1 LLIHSRLSWLAAL
14 LLLSLSACT
23 SQPTGS
29 VQLAASV
36 QQALSASDVTRVTV
50 TVSAPGMTSLSVDLA
65 QSNGS
70 WGGLISD
77 LPSGTS
83 RSFLAQAFDSSNTLL
98 FQGSASGV
106 SIPPNQTTAVALTLQ
121 QVSPT
126 PPYGN
131 EAPLIDSVVA
141 SSTSVQA
148 GGALSLIAEVHDPNT
163 GDTLSLAWSA
173 TAGSFSDSSSAST
186 TWTAPSSISIQ
197 TLTLTVTD
205 SQGST
210 VSLSFAINVTSGL
223 STNADLQLS
232 FNLWPSVSKVSASL
246 SRLDAGQS
254 TSVSSIA
261 SDADGDALSYQW
273 TASCPGTWTN
283 PTSSSASFIPSSV
296 PAGPCNNCRL
306 TLTVQD
312 GRGGLS
318 SGFVNLCV
326 AAASST
332 QRFAPLFT
340 DFQQSVS
347 SISPGQTVSFDVTAS
362 DPQASAL
369 TFAWTTNT
377 GSLASAQS
385 TATTS
390 SVAWTAPSCAVRDV
404 SPSVTA
410 TVINAYGRSTSI
422 TFAPV
427 GLPTCASGWASA
439 GALAAASLRPTAT
452 LLSSGKV
459 LVAGG
464 YNGSSLSAAALY
476 DPATGTWS
484 TTGSM
489 ASPRFTHPAT
499 LLPNGK
505 VLVSGAFDGRSGV
518 FPTSE
523 LYDPA
528 TGTWSAAA
536 PMTSPRSDHMATLLS
551 NGKVLVSGGFT
562 WTTLN
567 SAELYDPAS
576 DTWSTT
582 ASMASHRWRHTTT
595 LLPNGKV
602 LVSGGF
608 IAGNGSSA
616 HAAAEV
622 YDPALGT
629 WSTTAP
635 MASPRGGHM
644 ATLLPNGKVLVLG
657 GSNGSS
663 TLSSAEVYDP
673 ASGTWRTV
681 ASMASPHIDHAAT
694 LLPSGKVLV
703 SGSGS
708 GPGPA
713 LSAEVYDPASDT
725 WSTAASMTSPRG
737 GHTATLLPNGKVLV
751 SGGHNGSYL
760 ASAELYTP

>member
-296 PAGPCNNCRL
+296 PAGSCNNCRL

-312 GRGGLS
+312 GRGGQS

-326 AAASST
+326 AAASPT
-332 QRFAPLFT
+332 ERFAPLFT

-347 SISPGQTVSFDVTAS
+347 SVSPGQTVSFDVTAS

-377 GSLASAQS
+377 GSLASEQS
-385 TATTS
+385 TASTS
-390 SVAWTAPSCAVRDV
+390 AVTWTAPACAVTGV
-404 SPSVTA
+404 PPSVTV
-410 TVINAYGRSTSI
+410 TVTNAYGRSTSLP
-422 TFAPV
+422 FSPS
-427 GLPTCASGWASA
+427 GLPPCASGWASA
-439 GALAAASLRPTAT
+439 ATMDQTRSNHTAT
-452 LLSSGKV
+452 LLPSGKVLLTGGYNGGTIVASAALYEPGSGTWSTAASMPSARYDHSALLLNGKVLVAGGDNGGYRADAWLYDPASDAWTATAPLPAARAHHSATLLNNGKVLFSVHWWNVFWPLSMELYDPASDTWSTAASAPVGRYRHTATRLPDGKV

-464 YNGSSLSAAALY
+464 YTWTNWTGATTAAEVY
-476 DPATGTWS
+476 DPASDTW
-484 TTGSM
+484 TATAPMALARGSH
-489 ASPRFTHPAT
+489 TAT
-499 LLPNGK
+499 LLHNGK
-505 VLVSGAFDGRSGV
+505 VLVTGGYNGSHVASA
-518 FPTSE
+518 E

-528 TGTWSAAA
+528 TGTWSAAV
-536 PMTSPRSDHMATLLS
+536 PM
-551 NGKVLVSGGFT
+551 
-562 WTTLN
+562 
-567 SAELYDPAS
+567 
-576 DTWSTT
+576 
-582 ASMASHRWRHTTT
+582 
-595 LLPNGKV
+595 
-602 LVSGGF
+602 
-608 IAGNGSSA
+608 SSA
-616 HAAAEV
+616 
-622 YDPALGT
+622 
-629 WSTTAP
+629 
-635 MASPRGGHM
+635 R
-644 ATLLPNGKVLVLG
+644 
-657 GSNGSS
+657 
-663 TLSSAEVYDP
+663 SA
-673 ASGTWRTV
+673 
-681 ASMASPHIDHAAT
+681 
-694 LLPSGKVLV
+694 
-703 SGSGS
+703 
-708 GPGPA
+708 
-713 LSAEVYDPASDT
+713 
-725 WSTAASMTSPRG
+725 
-737 GHTATLLPNGKVLV
+737 HTATLLPNGQVLV
-751 SGGHNGSYL
+751 SGGSNGSGL